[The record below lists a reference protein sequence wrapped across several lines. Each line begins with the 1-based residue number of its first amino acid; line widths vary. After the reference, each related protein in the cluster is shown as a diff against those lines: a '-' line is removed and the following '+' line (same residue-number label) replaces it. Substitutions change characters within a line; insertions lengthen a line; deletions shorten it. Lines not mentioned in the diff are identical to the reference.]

1 MRPQALYYYTGSCD
15 IRQYHS
21 VSNQRNLWIV
31 LNINQKNFDN
41 MLRKNDKI
49 VILQRSKNSY
59 FPLVDTFLNREKS
72 IYFKMTL
79 VWPPRVKTVPSSFAL
94 PTPI

>member
-41 MLRKNDKI
+41 MPKKNDKI
-49 VILQRSKNSY
+49 VILNRFKKQLFSSRGH
-59 FPLVDTFLNREKS
+59 FLKS
-72 IYFKMTL
+72 GKKYLF
-79 VWPPRVKTVPSSFAL
+79 
-94 PTPI
+94 